1 VAGPRQGSN
10 LTGQSVVAAQAGTLC
25 RTGAA
30 PTLTWPFGNDP
41 ADGPRRGRWTLEEI
55 ERFKQLWGL
64 RDEAA
69 IARELQRSVASLRK
83 LARKEFAGPVRTGPW
98 SAEEVQRL
106 KRYLGASRLETIG
119 QVIGRSVEDIRARLA
134 QLAVDVDSDPLTGD
148 ERIEFKRLY
157 GTRSD
162 EDLAIIFGRRLD
174 VIREVA
180 GELCLSK
187 DKAFIRRE
195 SHGRESIRMPRW
207 TEEELEQLRLLY
219 PTTANLEIARIL
231 RRSVKSVV
239 SKAHHLSLHKD
250 IVRLQEMGRQNVAI
264 RHLRKE
270 GEGTEPGAD
279 RGHVDDA
286 AG

>member
-1 VAGPRQGSN
+1 
-10 LTGQSVVAAQAGTLC
+10 
-25 RTGAA
+25 
-30 PTLTWPFGNDP
+30 LTWPFGTDS
-41 ADGPRRGRWTLEEI
+41 ADGPRRGRWTFEEV

-64 RDEAA
+64 RDEAT

-83 LARKEFAGPVRTGPW
+83 LAKKEFGGPVRTGPW
-98 SAEEVQRL
+98 SADEVQRL
-106 KRYLGASRLETIG
+106 KRYLGASRLETIS
-119 QVIGRSVEDIRARLA
+119 QVIGRSVEDIRTRLA
-134 QLAVDVDSDPLTGD
+134 QLAVDVAADPLSSD

-162 EDLAIIFGRRLD
+162 EDLSIIFGRRLD
-174 VIREVA
+174 VIHQVA
-180 GELCLSK
+180 SELCLSK

-207 TEEELEQLRLLY
+207 TEDELEQLRQLY
-219 PTTANLEIARIL
+219 PTTPNLEIARLL

-264 RHLRKE
+264 RHLRRESEEHEDSAQPK
-270 GEGTEPGAD
+270 
-279 RGHVDDA
+279 RVDDSTP
-286 AG
+286 